1 MAIKYWTAG
10 GTGNW
15 SSSTNWSTTAGAGR
29 TANTTAAGSADSAI
43 FDAIS
48 GAGTATVDSNVTI
61 QTLNMTGF
69 TGTLAFGT
77 NTINLTGTGTI
88 YTGATTFSVTGT
100 PLILCTDSSA
110 TARTINGTAVT
121 EANAIS
127 FNISA
132 GSGSFTTTNAS
143 AYKNLI
149 FSGTFTG
156 SLGNNSRT
164 IYGNLTLK
172 TGMTVLA
179 GANITTFAATS
190 GTQAITSAALTLDL
204 PITLA
209 GTATYQLQDAL
220 TVGSTR
226 NVTLTSG
233 TVDLNNNN
241 FTCGFFAANNTNTRS
256 VLFGTGQFYLTGNS
270 GSIWRTDDVTNMTIT
285 GTDPTINATY
295 SGSTGTRTIVNANTA
310 GQYSKAVNL
319 NVTAGSDALSVNT
332 ANSFF
337 KNVNFTGYTGA
348 AAFAGYITGN
358 VILNTGMTTSSSAN
372 TLVFLNYTGTQT
384 VTTNAVT
391 LDSPVT
397 FGQRVTTTGV
407 SGNGSTV
414 TVTYASS
421 TSYYYPVGSTI
432 NISGV
437 TPATYNGTYT
447 VTATTL
453 TSVSF
458 ASTVTDT
465 YVSAGSVAAGT
476 TVQLQD
482 AMTVGSTRTTALNG
496 GTLNLNNFNY
506 TTGLFT
512 TNVTSVRGITTG
524 TGVFYATG
532 NNGTVFNFNSITNI
546 TITGTLNVY
555 CTYSGSVG
563 TRIIAGFGGTPYP
576 NFYVNAGTDAFQVTG
591 SRSYGTLDFT
601 GFGGS
606 LTVTG
611 SAAASLSGNFVSP
624 TVAGASTIANTLG
637 FGFINSGT
645 KTVSFSGLTYDMP
658 FSFNSTGGTGTYVFQ
673 DAMTLGATN
682 GTLTFFA
689 GTLQFQAGTTNTVAS
704 FVTSGTTTKFL
715 RSTTTGT
722 QATLSQA
729 TGTVTATYLNIQDSN
744 ATGGALFDASA
755 ATNVNSGNNTGWYF
769 PSSGNFFLLF

>member
-1 MAIKYWTAG
+1 MANRYWVG
-10 GTGNW
+10 GTATWDG
-15 SSSTNWSTTAGAGR
+15 TALLKWALTSGGVGGQAVPTSADTVFFDANSG
-29 TANTTAAGSADSAI
+29 ANTVTI
-43 FDAIS
+43 
-48 GAGTATVDSNVTI
+48 GAGTAVCS
-61 QTLNMTGF
+61 TLTMTGF

-77 NTINLTGTGTI
+77 NSVTVAGAGTI
-88 YTGATTFSVTGT
+88 YTGDTTYSVSGT
-100 PLILCTDSSA
+100 PLILITNTSS
-110 TARTINGTAVT
+110 TARTINPAIVT
-121 EANAIS
+121 EANSIS
-127 FNISA
+127 FNVNA
-132 GSGSFTTTNAS
+132 GSGVFRIQNTHAV
-143 AYKNLI
+143 KNLT

-156 SLGNNSRT
+156 SFGSNTNT

-172 TGMTVLA
+172 TGITVDA
-179 GANITTFAATS
+179 GASVRTFAATS
-190 GTQAITSAALTLDL
+190 GTQQITSAALTLDF
-204 PITLA
+204 PITFNGVG
-209 GTATYQLQDAL
+209 GTWQLQDAL
-220 TVGSTR
+220 TVGATR
-226 NVTLTSG
+226 TVTLTNG

-319 NVTAGSDALSVNT
+319 NVTAGSDALSVN
-332 ANSFF
+332 AAGSFF

-348 AAFAGYITGN
+348 AAFAGFVTGN
-358 VILNTGMTTSSSAN
+358 LVLNAGMTTSSTAN

-391 LDSPVT
+391 LDSPIQ
-397 FGQRVTTTGV
+397 FGQRNTTTGV
-407 SGNGSTV
+407 SGNGTTV
-414 TVTYASS
+414 TATYTAAGL
-421 TSYYYPVGSTI
+421 YYYPVGSII
-432 NISGV
+432 NITGV

-447 VTATTL
+447 VTASTL
-453 TSVSF
+453 SSVSF

-465 YVSAGSVAAGT
+465 YVSAGSIAAGT

-482 AMTVGSTRTTALNG
+482 AMTVGSTRTTSLNS
-496 GTLNLNNFNY
+496 GTLNLNNFNF
-506 TTGLFT
+506 TTGLFG
-512 TNVTSVRGITTG
+512 TNVTCVRGITTG

-532 NNGTVFNFNSITNI
+532 NSGTVVNLNTNTNFTA
-546 TITGTLNVY
+546 TGTLNFY
-555 CTYSGSVG
+555 CTYSGAVG
-563 TRIIAGFGGTPYP
+563 TRVISAFGGAPYP
-576 NFYVNAGTDAFQVTG
+576 NFYINAGTDAFQVTG
-591 SRSYGTLDFT
+591 SRYYNNLDFT

-611 SAAASLSGNFVSP
+611 SANAIIAGNFVSP

-637 FGFINSGT
+637 FTFVNSGT

-658 FSFNSTGGTGTYVFQ
+658 FSFATGTYVFQ

-682 GTLTFFA
+682 GTLTFSS
-689 GTLQFQAGTTNTVAS
+689 GTLQLKAGTTNTVAS
-704 FVTSGTTTKFL
+704 FVTSGTTNKFL

-729 TGTVTATYLNIQDSN
+729 SGTVTATYLNIQDSN
-744 ATGGALFDASA
+744 ATGGAVFDATTLSN
-755 ATNVNSGNNTGWYF
+755 TNNGNNNGWIF
-769 PSSGNFFLLF
+769 APNGNFFLIF